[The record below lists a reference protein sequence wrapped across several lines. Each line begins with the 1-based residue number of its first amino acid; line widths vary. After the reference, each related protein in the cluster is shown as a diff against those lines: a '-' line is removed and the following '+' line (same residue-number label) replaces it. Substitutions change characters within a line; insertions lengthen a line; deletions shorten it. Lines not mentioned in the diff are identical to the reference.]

1 MGPSSRAD
9 FSWPANRW
17 LRRQDSN
24 LQSPDPESGAL
35 PIWPLLSA
43 APQNIT
49 NGHHA
54 RHLASVMRTRGP
66 HRNRRAL
73 SDRGMAQRFG
83 VPIHQRVASREQRRI
98 LAMTFDHVAEFAE
111 IVNEQAQASLVFV
124 RRLESLQQIGH
135 EIFEFGLLHF
145 ERYPECAFERDS
157 RRRVAPRFLEQ
168 SAEPND
174 GRIL

>member
-1 MGPSSRAD
+1 MGPSSRAAL
-9 FSWPANRW
+9 SRAENRW

-54 RHLASVMRTRGP
+54 RHLASESRARRRS
-66 HRNRRAL
+66 HRCAL
-73 SDRGMAQRFG
+73 SNRGMAQRFG

-98 LAMTFDHVAEFAE
+98 LGVALDHVAELAE
-111 IVNEQAQASLVFV
+111 VVDQQAEASLV
-124 RRLESLQQIGH
+124 
-135 EIFEFGLLHF
+135 
-145 ERYPECAFERDS
+145 
-157 RRRVAPRFLEQ
+157 
-168 SAEPND
+168 
-174 GRIL
+174 